1 MHSQLGQ
8 RSGTRP
14 SSTTLG
20 EARSA
25 WSRGDFIGCLSRLEG
40 VRSTRAGSAA
50 WVEARLLQARSLYR
64 LRRYAETVE
73 LLEPILTVFPA
84 GDESCTARMLFG
96 SSIARSGDIDRGLA
110 ILEATAA
117 DADARGAHRAIRA
130 EIAHACALAHWTRRE
145 HAETERLARLAEA
158 AGADIISVR
167 ATQLRGFVAATQ
179 QRFVEALAFFN
190 LTLDAYWGC
199 RQRDAGLAEM
209 TVHQIAALELMQ
221 RSRDVLGTHAVP
233 DRRRVRDPW
242 DATPQVPSVTRM
254 QTFAFDAWLFAHDG
268 DRDTAFRLMRRA
280 EETATDVAWRVWALA
295 GRAALAAAFGELGS
309 AREHAALAAELS
321 TTVEW
326 AGTTGEERVGLLF
339 LAETLVVTD
348 PTAAIATLKTYDAMV
363 NPMDPDQAFS
373 TDPRWPAMEDYV
385 RGLVLRVAGQDAAA
399 KKHLASAAHRWEAHG
414 HLWRAVVARLALASM
429 SPRGGHLDYA
439 RAIVTKHFPK
449 SFLARRVGIDALSDP
464 IAASLT
470 PAQRDVL
477 ALLLAGLSAREI
489 ATRTGRAYN
498 TVRVHIDRLREA
510 FKASSIH
517 ALVVDCHRR
526 GIVLSARTPEAHKP
540 EAIRNCG

>member
-1 MHSQLGQ
+1 LS
-8 RSGTRP
+8 
-14 SSTTLG
+14 

-25 WSRGDFIGCLSRLEG
+25 WARGDFLGCLARLED
-40 VRSTRAGSAA
+40 VRSTRAGTAS
-50 WVEARLLQARSLYR
+50 WVEARLLQARSFYR
-64 LRRYAETVE
+64 LRRYREAIE
-73 LLEPILTVFPA
+73 LLEPILTSFPG
-84 GDESCTARMLFG
+84 GDESCTARMLLG
-96 SSIARSGDIDRGLA
+96 SSIARSGAVDRGLA
-110 ILEATAA
+110 ILEAVAA
-117 DADARGAHRAIRA
+117 DAEACGAHRAIRA
-130 EIAHACALAHWTRRE
+130 EIAHARALAHWTRRE
-145 HAETERLARLAEA
+145 HAETERLARLAES

-209 TVHQIAALELMQ
+209 TVHQISGLELMQ
-221 RSRDVLGTHAVP
+221 RSRGVHGTHTVA

-242 DATPQVPSVTRM
+242 DATPQPASVVRM

-268 DRDTAFRLMRRA
+268 DRDRAFRLMRRA
-280 EETATDVAWRVWALA
+280 EENATDAAWRVWALA
-295 GRAALAAAFGELGS
+295 GRASLAAAFGELGS

-321 TTVEW
+321 NTVEW
-326 AGTTGEERVGLLF
+326 AVTTGEERVGLLL

-348 PTAAIATLKTYDAMV
+348 PAAAIATLKTYDAMV
-363 NPMDPDQAFS
+363 IPMDPDQAFS

-385 RGLVLRVAGQDAAA
+385 RGLVFRLTGRDAAA
-399 KKHLASAAHRWEAHG
+399 KKHLAAAAQRWEAHG
-414 HLWRAVVARLALASM
+414 HLWRAVMARLALASA
-429 SPRGGHLDYA
+429 SPRGGHLEYA

-449 SFLARRVGIDALSDP
+449 SFLARRVGIEASSDP
-464 IAASLT
+464 IAATLT

-477 ALLLAGLSAREI
+477 GLLLEGLSAREI

-517 ALVVDCHRR
+517 ALVVECHRR
-526 GIVLSARTPEAHKP
+526 GIVLPARTPRADKD
-540 EAIRNCG
+540 EAIQNCG